1 MATRDGQ
8 HALKKKQKKQSN
20 IIVCYLF
27 MVASNK
33 HHFTEESFWVERHGS
48 TKEHHEGTQKH
59 HWKVSFAV
67 VDKLILFN

>member
-1 MATRDGQ
+1 
-8 HALKKKQKKQSN
+8 
-20 IIVCYLF
+20 

-33 HHFTEESFWVERHGS
+33 HHFTEESSWVERHGS
-48 TKEHHEGTQKH
+48 TKERHESTQKH